1 MVVDKWSPIY
11 CRTILLHI
19 EYQLDRYGMA
29 DNQKI
34 VDGIVLVCIYN
45 LYAGKM
51 FHDVTHFLMQLNV
64 TGQITVVIQ

>member
-1 MVVDKWSPIY
+1 
-11 CRTILLHI
+11 
-19 EYQLDRYGMA
+19 MA

-51 FHDVTHFLMQLNV
+51 FYDLTHFLIQLNV